1 MANPLRGRLMVG
13 RLTLDQVVKVRVL
26 APQLS
31 EDPASAGFCLSAKG
45 GDLTDEADV
54 NEPCPSI
61 SRPRPDDRVR
71 RRVQLRQETV
81 RHASSPRR
89 RGAGGCALATRG
101 RAHNARENLFD
112 RGESR
117 DSDAVGEVCV
127 ARSPVLR
134 RRLCRSLRLR
144 LARRRGRPRRRH
156 GDTHSVR
163 SRLPALDRLI
173 APSPT

>member
-1 MANPLRGRLMVG
+1 MGRTRGSSLARPGKVVASAATMANPLRGRLMVG

-31 EDPASAGFCLSAKG
+31 EDPLRRGFVFSAKG

-54 NEPCPSI
+54 YEPCPSI

-81 RHASSPRR
+81 RYASSPRR
-89 RGAGGCALATRG
+89 RGAGGCARATRG
-101 RAHNARENLFD
+101 RARNARENLFD

-117 DSDAVGEVCV
+117 HSDRQGGMRGSFTCPPQTALTISAATSGAEKRPDAQT
-127 ARSPVLR
+127 AR
-134 RRLCRSLRLR
+134 
-144 LARRRGRPRRRH
+144 
-156 GDTHSVR
+156 
-163 SRLPALDRLI
+163 
-173 APSPT
+173 